1 MDMTFSDVPLGV
13 ANHPLNNVPICV
25 LFSEES
31 PPLLLEDQFFFLAQT
46 PLLACVC
53 MQVSL
58 AIRRGPHGPGH
69 G

>member
-31 PPLLLEDQFFFLAQT
+31 PPLLLEGPVLFSWPK
-46 PLLACVC
+46 PLC
-53 MQVSL
+53 
-58 AIRRGPHGPGH
+58 
-69 G
+69 